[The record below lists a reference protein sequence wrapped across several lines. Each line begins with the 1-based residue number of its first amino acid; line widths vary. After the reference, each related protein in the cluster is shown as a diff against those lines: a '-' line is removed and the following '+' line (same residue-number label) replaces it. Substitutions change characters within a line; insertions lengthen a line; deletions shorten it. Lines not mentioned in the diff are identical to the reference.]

1 MSSLYDLTE
10 FARLRDR
17 HRLEGF
23 EARLPGLKATERRYR
38 SYLERVEAGI
48 RQMRKDNASTH
59 DINEMRNKKT
69 AIWWALSPV
78 IGEIGIIEHELPG
91 LRAAVTGRNE
101 T

>member
-23 EARLPGLKATERRYR
+23 EARLPVLKATEQRYR

-48 RQMRKDNASTH
+48 RQMRKANASHH
-59 DINEMRNKKT
+59 DMNVMRDKKT
-69 AIWWALSPV
+69 AIWRALSPV
-78 IGEIGIIEHELPG
+78 ISEIGIIERELPG